1 MCRSIPLAISPDG
14 RGTLLSI
21 PQLRYILHIMGGH
34 GQELEYDARVCQY
47 IYTRGSLEGRN
58 SRRETSVPVRV
69 GRRDEVKRIE
79 LNERAP
85 RSVPYGPCRMVRGDL
100 VQFDPPHPRLA
111 RQLEALDVAVRSVG
125 DCLI

>member
-1 MCRSIPLAISPDG
+1 MP
-14 RGTLLSI
+14 
-21 PQLRYILHIMGGH
+21 
-34 GQELEYDARVCQY
+34 VCAN